1 MENINRIYAY
11 MRISTTKKTQ
21 KTDRQKYTIEQYA
34 KANNFKVYKFFS
46 DKITGGTKADERPN
60 FHLMK
65 EQLREGDVVIFS
77 DVDRLGRD
85 ADDITSTSK
94 ELQNM
99 RVRVVIL
106 DVPFLNEWETVYNDS
121 LYKMVIDI
129 LITLKAHMA
138 QQEKEKT
145 HERVMQGLETAKAK
159 GKRLGRPSTGVP
171 SKFKREYNKFLA
183 GDYGTLKVVDFCKL
197 QNIALSTYYKY
208 RAMLEQEKQ
217 EKEGKKAC

>member
-1 MENINRIYAY
+1 MFNQELNRIYAY

-46 DKITGGTKADERPN
+46 DVITGGVKADERPN
-60 FHLMK
+60 FHLLK
-65 EQLREGDVVIFS
+65 EQLREGDVVVFS
-77 DVDRLGRD
+77 DLDRLGRD
-85 ADDITSTSK
+85 ADDITSTLK

-99 RVRVVIL
+99 EVRVVIL
-106 DVPFLNEWETVYNDS
+106 DVPFLNEWNTVYNDS

-159 GKRLGRPSTGVP
+159 GKRLGRPSEGVP
-171 SKFKREYNKFLA
+171 VKFKREYTKFLK
-183 GDYGTLKVVDFCKL
+183 GEFGSLKIVDFCKL
-197 QNIALSTYYKY
+197 QGIAVSTFYKY
-208 RAMLEQEKQ
+208 KSKLEH
-217 EKEGKKAC
+217 EKEGKKA